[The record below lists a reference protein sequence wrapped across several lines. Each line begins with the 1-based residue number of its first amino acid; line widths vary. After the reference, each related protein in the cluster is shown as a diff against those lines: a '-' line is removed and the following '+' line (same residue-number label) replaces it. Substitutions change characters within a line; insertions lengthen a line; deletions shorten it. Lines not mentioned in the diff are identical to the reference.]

1 MSRKEELLKIFG
13 EIDGVNEII
22 SPLINETL
30 FLEGKLN
37 ELRSLPFIRVNPD
50 NPKQQKATPASKMY
64 KEFLQQYN
72 NCIKILC
79 SVLNKNGEYEE
90 SPLRAYLKNR
100 M

>member
-1 MSRKEELLKIFG
+1 MSRKDELLKIFA
-13 EIDGVNEII
+13 EIDSVNEII
-22 SPLINETL
+22 TPLIDETL
-30 FLEGKLN
+30 FLEQKLD
-37 ELRSLPFIRVNPD
+37 ELRQLPFIRVNPD
-50 NPKQQKATPASKMY
+50 NPKQQKQTPASKMY

-79 SVLNKNGEYEE
+79 SVLNKNGGEEE